1 MDDDEGKQ
9 FAKEINAIFQKT
21 SAKESEGIDELFQ
34 KIGKKVIDPDKFES
48 KQTGND
54 NNNNNKVKIDK
65 DTKSNKPKKGCC

>member
-1 MDDDEGKQ
+1 VDDDEGKQ

-54 NNNNNKVKIDK
+54 NNNNKVKIDK

>member
-54 NNNNNKVKIDK
+54 NNNNKVKIDK

>member
-1 MDDDEGKQ
+1 VDDDEGKQ

-48 KQTGND
+48 KQTEND
-54 NNNNNKVKIDK
+54 NNNNKVKLDK

>member
-54 NNNNNKVKIDK
+54 NNNNKVKIDK
-65 DTKSNKPKKGCC
+65 DTKSNKSKKGCC